1 MYIEIFSGPNCSYCE
16 ATKTFLKERGLAF
29 TERNVSDPAVLD
41 EFRERLPRLKSI
53 PQVFVDG
60 DHVGGFEDL
69 RDRLSG

>member
-1 MYIEIFSGPNCSYCE
+1 MHIEIFTGPNCNYCE
-16 ATKTFLKERGLAF
+16 AAKAFLKERGLAF
-29 TERNVSDPAVLD
+29 TERDMSDPAVLD